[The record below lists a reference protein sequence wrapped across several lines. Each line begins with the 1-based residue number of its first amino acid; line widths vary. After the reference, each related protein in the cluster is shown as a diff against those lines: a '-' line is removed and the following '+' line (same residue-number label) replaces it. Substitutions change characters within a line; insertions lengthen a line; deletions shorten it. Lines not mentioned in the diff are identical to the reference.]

1 MASYELRI
9 KPSAVKELQGL
20 EARDRARIVG
30 KIQAL
35 GEEYRP
41 RACEKLTGSD
51 RYRVRQG
58 VFRIVYQVDDEASTV
73 TVVKIGHRRDVYR

>member
-9 KPSAVKELQGL
+9 KPSAVTELQGL

-35 GEEYRP
+35 GEECRP